1 MVSFDIFGCLRWGWL
16 ILLGSWFTNK
26 WYLDCG
32 RDEEYDRGKK
42 KKIRIKEEMYVGPN
56 PFQAFASKKQ
66 QTDTKKKWTQG
77 RNTAKTGFRI

>member
-1 MVSFDIFGCLRWGWL
+1 MVW
-16 ILLGSWFTNK
+16 
-26 WYLDCG
+26 DCG

-42 KKIRIKEEMYVGPN
+42 KKMRNKEEMYVGPN
-56 PFQAFASKKQ
+56 TFQAFASKKQ